1 MFTWKRWWLLFSVI
15 WVVVAAIQAVTL
27 FAFSPDEREKIWRPV
42 LLGIGVPAV
51 LYLMGWITSRLRQR
65 KGK

>member
-27 FAFSPDEREKIWRPV
+27 FAFSPDERDKIWRP
-42 LLGIGVPAV
+42 LLFGIGVPAL
-51 LYLMGWITSRLRQR
+51 LYLLGLAWEKLR
-65 KGK
+65 KK